1 MELNNKRLLIVGFGL
16 TGEAVCRFALKQ
28 GAQVMVSESKPA
40 GEIEAALAE
49 WQPRGVGFE
58 TGGHNLPTFLAADMI
73 IPSPGVAGIDP
84 LVEAQKQGIP
94 VLSEVE
100 LAYRYLKGTIVG
112 ITGSNGKSTVTTLT
126 HKILQDA
133 GRKAVQAGNIG
144 APLIGFVEGSSDDQV
159 FVTELSSFQL
169 SLTSTFHPKVAV
181 FLNISPD
188 HLDWHSDF
196 AEYFT
201 AKSKI
206 LTQLGDRDVAVL
218 NRDDSLVWAL
228 KDSGTFQAHGF
239 SLMNQVKPGAYLS
252 QGKIMLA
259 EAAHTYDLILLE
271 EIPLLGRHNLH
282 NVMAASLAARAL
294 DVPTLG
300 IRNSIRKF
308 EGLEHRLE
316 KVLALN
322 GVDFYNDSKAT
333 NVDAAKKSLES
344 FTRKIVLILG
354 GRDKGGNFEL
364 LREIIKS
371 QVKSVVLLGEARDA
385 IFQALKGTVPM
396 ESAAS
401 MKEAVAMGFAQAAPG
416 DVVLLAP
423 ACTSFDMFR
432 NFEHRGEVFKQEVR
446 ALLSEQEEKDTP

>member
-1 MELNNKRLLIVGFGL
+1 MELNNKRLLIVGFGQ

-40 GEIEAALAE
+40 EKIEAALAE
-49 WQPRGVGFE
+49 WQPQGVGFE
-58 TGGHNLPTFLAADMI
+58 TGGHNLPTFLAADLI
-73 IPSPGVAGIDP
+73 VPSPGVADIAP
-84 LVEAQKQGIP
+84 LVEAQNQGIP

-100 LAYRYLKGTIVG
+100 LAYRFLKGTIVG

-133 GRKAVQAGNIG
+133 GRNAVQAGNIG

-169 SLTSTFHPKVAV
+169 SLTSTFHPAVAV

-201 AKSKI
+201 AKSKL
-206 LTQLGDRDVAVL
+206 LTQLGDQNVAVL

-228 KDSGTFQAHGF
+228 KDSGSFQTNGF
-239 SLMNQVKPGAYLS
+239 SLMNQVKPGAYVS

-259 EAAHTYDLILLE
+259 EAARSDELIALE

-282 NVMAASLAARAL
+282 NIMAASLAARAFN
-294 DVPTLG
+294 VPLLS
-300 IRNSIRKF
+300 IRNSIRDFK
-308 EGLEHRLE
+308 GLEHRLE
-316 KVLALN
+316 KVLTLN

-333 NVDAAKKSLES
+333 NVDATKKSLES
-344 FTRKIVLILG
+344 FTQKIVLILG

-396 ESAAS
+396 ESASS
-401 MKEAVAMGFAQAAPG
+401 MKEAVQMGFSQAGSG

-423 ACTSFDMFR
+423 ACTSFDMFKS
-432 NFEHRGEVFKQEVR
+432 FEHRGEVFKQEVKD
-446 ALLSEQEEKDTP
+446 LQSEQDTKDKS

>member
-1 MELNNKRLLIVGFGL
+1 LI
-16 TGEAVCRFALKQ
+16 
-28 GAQVMVSESKPA
+28 
-40 GEIEAALAE
+40 
-49 WQPRGVGFE
+49 
-58 TGGHNLPTFLAADMI
+58 
-73 IPSPGVAGIDP
+73 
-84 LVEAQKQGIP
+84 EAQKQGIP

-100 LAYRYLKGTIVG
+100 LAYRFLKGTIVG

-133 GRKAVQAGNIG
+133 GRNAVLAGNIG
-144 APLIGFVEGSSDDQV
+144 APLIGCVEDSVDDQV

-169 SLTSTFHPKVAV
+169 SLTSTFHPAVAV

-206 LTQLGDRDVAVL
+206 LTQLEDEDIAVL

-228 KDSGTFQAHGF
+228 KDSGTFRTYGF
-239 SLMNQVKPGAYLS
+239 SLMNQVKPGAYVS
-252 QGKIMLA
+252 QAKVLLTDG
-259 EAAHTYDLILLE
+259 ERSEELIALDE
-271 EIPLLGRHNLH
+271 VPLLGRHNLH

-294 DVPTLG
+294 NVPALS
-300 IRNSIRKF
+300 IRNSIRNF

-316 KVLALN
+316 KVRTLDE
-322 GVDFYNDSKAT
+322 VDFINDSKAT
-333 NVDAAKKSLES
+333 NVDATKKSLES
-344 FTRKIVLILG
+344 FSQKIVLILG

-364 LREIIKS
+364 LRDIIKT

-385 IFQALKGTVPM
+385 IFQALRGTVPM
-396 ESAAS
+396 ETAS
-401 MKEAVAMGFAQAAPG
+401 NMQEAVKVGFSLAGPG

-432 NFEHRGEVFKQEVR
+432 SFEHRGDVFKQEV
-446 ALLSEQEEKDTP
+446 EKLEPKQNGGDTS